1 MQDTVKTMLES
12 DFGFSTTE
20 YSRNKEILESMNFI
34 SEEVRQMTGFIPEK
48 VTVLNDKEHYYI
60 EYANNLERL
69 MEDAH
74 YDFKEAFEMVT
85 AEYKISAC
93 DVNIIVD
100 ESCVDRIDMEALV
113 KVVGA
118 DHVFRK

>member
-1 MQDTVKTMLES
+1 MKDTVKTMLES
-12 DFGFSTTE
+12 SFGFSTTE
-20 YSRNKEILESMNFI
+20 YSRNREILEGMDFV
-34 SEEVRQMTGFIPEK
+34 SEEVRQMTGYTPEK
-48 VTVLNDKEHYYI
+48 VNVLNDNNHYYI

-69 MEDAH
+69 MEDAR
-74 YDFKEAFEMVT
+74 YDFKEALEMVT
-85 AEYKISAC
+85 AEYKICAC

>member
-1 MQDTVKTMLES
+1 MRDTVKTMLES
-12 DFGFSTTE
+12 SFGFDTTE
-20 YSRNKEILESMNFI
+20 YSKNREILESMNFI
-34 SEEVRQMTGFIPEK
+34 SEEVRQMTGYTPEK
-48 VTVLNDKEHYYI
+48 VNVLNDKNHYYI

-69 MEDAH
+69 MEDAQ
-74 YDFKEAFEMVT
+74 YDFQEALDMIT

-118 DHVFRK
+118 DHVLRK